1 MARISNISRE
11 TKETSIQ
18 ARLNL
23 GGGEVRVDTGI
34 GFLAVSYTHL
44 YGFIV
49 GKWFGAPAVRYGLLV
64 VYALLGALAAQFG
77 DLAFS
82 YIKREYKIKDYGSI
96 FPGHGG
102 VLDRFDSVIFA
113 APLLEILIVSFP
125 AFVGVM
131 G

>member
-1 MARISNISRE
+1 MLS
-11 TKETSIQ
+11 T
-18 ARLNL
+18 L
-23 GGGEVRVDTGI
+23 
-34 GFLAVSYTHL
+34 L

-49 GKWFGAPAVRYGLLV
+49 GWFGHPRSAMDCWSFMPC
-64 VYALLGALAAQFG
+64 LGALAAQFG

-102 VLDRFDSVIFA
+102 VLDRFDSVILRTSAGDPDCLF
-113 APLLEILIVSFP
+113 PSFC
-125 AFVGVM
+125 G